1 MEENECA
8 QGANSGGDM
17 IDWKIQSRARAC
29 QACARPFVEKQ
40 PYYTLLL
47 DKRNL
52 LQRLDVCGG
61 CWEAQYADGA
71 HDRKGFLSFW
81 QGVYNAPTPP
91 PVEAIRK
98 ESAETLLRK
107 LVETGDVAHGPACFI
122 LAVMLERKRILR
134 VKAQMTVNGCRQ
146 IVYEHPKEGDIFQI
160 TDPNLQL
167 QQLEVVQR
175 QVADLLEHGL
185 PEGGLN
191 SPQTASNTP
200 EEANSGPE
208 AAANPTAEA
217 DSETAVE
224 STPPLDK

>member
-1 MEENECA
+1 
-8 QGANSGGDM
+8 M
-17 IDWKIQSRARAC
+17 IDWKIQSRARVC

-40 PYYTLLL
+40 VYYTLLL

-52 LQRLDVCGG
+52 LERLDVCAP
-61 CWEAQYADGA
+61 CWEAQYAEGA

-81 QGVYNAPTPP
+81 QGVFNAPVSAPP
-91 PVEAIRK
+91 EAIRK

-107 LVETGDVAHGPACFI
+107 LVETGDVSHGPACFI

-134 VKAQMTVNGCRQ
+134 VKAQTTVNGCRQ

-185 PEGGLN
+185 PDGGIN
-191 SPQTASNTP
+191 PPQPASSAP
-200 EEANSGPE
+200 ED
-208 AAANPTAEA
+208 ANPGPDGTQEPANA
-217 DSETAVE
+217 DSESVVE
-224 STPPLDK
+224 STPPPAG

>member
-1 MEENECA
+1 MLETEHA
-8 QGANSGGDM
+8 RIAGGFRHM

-52 LQRLDVCGG
+52 LERLDVCAG

-71 HDRKGFLSFW
+71 HDRKGFMSFW
-81 QGVYNAPTPP
+81 QGTFSAPVMAPP
-91 PVEAIRK
+91 EAIRK

-107 LVETGDVAHGPACFI
+107 LAQSNDPAHGPACFI

-134 VKAQMTVNGCRQ
+134 VKAQTMVEGRRQ
-146 IVYEHPKEGDIFQI
+146 LIYEHPKEGDLFQI

-167 QQLEVVQR
+167 QQLEAVQR

-185 PEGGLN
+185 PDSSE
-191 SPQTASNTP
+191 PA
-200 EEANSGPE
+200 PE
-208 AAANPTAEA
+208 AASAQTPEPEPEATQEPAAESPA
-217 DSETAVE
+217 
-224 STPPLDK
+224 PPAPPPNV